1 MIEAHAKPFHQ
12 LLSENDNSIFEIPA
26 YQREYAWGKDQWDA
40 LFDDLL
46 QADVGTG
53 HFFGSIIFV
62 NNTKFALN
70 ETNLQLVDGQQRMTT
85 MSLLMLAL
93 YKQLEPRR
101 SELDEE
107 QLSDV
112 VALRRMLVLKNPS
125 RPRLSLQKQSSNA
138 ADYQFLL
145 NQAGF
150 DVEKPTIRSVGNR
163 KLSRALSHLSQ
174 RIEQYIGDNSDDQVN
189 QLFDLF
195 DRLKNA
201 ILVAIE
207 VKSYS
212 DAFVLFESLNNRGMP
227 LTPIDLIKTS
237 FLALADKSD
246 EFVLEKTYDAWSEW
260 IDELGNGYSN
270 QERFFRQFYNA
281 FKSKWDMAVPGAP
294 IATRSRL
301 IKIYDALINRD
312 LEVFME
318 RMNRAI
324 RAYGLITRASEGTDS
339 KPGLARHISNLA
351 RAQAA
356 PGYMLVMYL
365 LVCKEE
371 LGLSDDDIGAVV
383 RFLTKFFVRRNVTNT
398 PPTYDLDRI
407 FVRIVDLIE
416 SEGGDPVTI
425 IIRELLSESA
435 SDAVFKEKLS
445 GALYDENAAMVRV
458 LLIAVEERS
467 KTIETMVDFWKQDS
481 INGKKEQYIWTI
493 EHIFPQGDK
502 IPDAWVEMLGG
513 AGPAEDVYRKNV
525 HLLGNLT
532 ITGYNSSLGNKSFAE
547 KRDRQDSSGR
557 YTGYKNGLYLN
568 SELAHRDDWTGEA
581 IEARTE
587 ALVDELTELFSL

>member
-93 YKQLEPRR
+93 YKQLVPRR
-101 SELDEE
+101 DDLDEE
-107 QLSDV
+107 QRSDV
-112 VALRRMLVLKNPS
+112 VALRRMLILKNSS
-125 RPRLSLQKQSSNA
+125 RPRLNLQKQSSNA
-138 ADYQFLL
+138 EDYLFLL
-145 NQAGF
+145 NQAGL
-150 DVEKPTIRSVGNR
+150 DVEKPSIKSVGNR
-163 KLSRALSHLSQ
+163 QLSRALNHLSQ
-174 RIEQYIGDNSDDQVN
+174 RIEQYIGTDSEKQLN

-207 VKSYS
+207 VKSYA

-237 FLALADKSD
+237 FLALADKSE
-246 EFVLEKTYDAWSEW
+246 EFDLSKTYEAWSEW
-260 IDELGNGYSN
+260 IEELGSGYSN

-281 FKSKWDMAVPGAP
+281 FKSKWGMSVQGAP

-301 IKIYDALINRD
+301 IKIYDELIKRD
-312 LEVFME
+312 LDAFMV
-318 RMNRAI
+318 RMNLAI
-324 RAYGLITRASEGTDS
+324 RAYGLITRAIENAES
-339 KPGLARHISNLA
+339 KPGIARDIAKLA

-365 LVCKEE
+365 LVSKDE
-371 LGLSDDDIGAVV
+371 LGLSDNDLAAVV
-383 RFLTKFFVRRNVTNT
+383 RFLAKFFVRRNVTNT
-398 PPTYDLDRI
+398 PPTYDLDPI
-407 FVRIVDLIE
+407 FVRIVDQIE
-416 SEGGDPVTI
+416 AEGGNPVTI
-425 IIRELLSESA
+425 IIRELTSESA
-435 SDAVFKEKLS
+435 SDELFRDKLS
-445 GALYDENAAMVRV
+445 GRIYEENAAMTRV
-458 LLIAVEERS
+458 LLIALEERFS
-467 KTIETMVDFWKQDS
+467 TTETERDFWKQDS
-481 INGKKEQYIWTI
+481 LNGKKDQYVWTI
-493 EHIFPQGDK
+493 EHVFPQGEK
-502 IPDAWVEMLGG
+502 IPESWQTMMGG
-513 AGPAEDVYRKNV
+513 IETAREAQIELV
-525 HLLGNLT
+525 HTLGNLT
-532 ITGYNSSLGNKSFAE
+532 ITGYNSSLGNKSFQE
-547 KRDRQDSSGR
+547 KRDRLDSDGNPI
-557 YTGYKNGLYLN
+557 GYKNKLN
-568 SELAHRDDWTGEA
+568 LNEELANRDDWTREA
-581 IEARTE
+581 IEARTSKM
-587 ALVDELTELFSL
+587 VDDLMELFSL

>member
-93 YKQLEPRR
+93 YKQLAPLRDN
-101 SELDEE
+101 LDEE
-107 QLSDV
+107 QRSDV
-112 VALRRMLVLKNPS
+112 VALRRMLILKNSS
-125 RPRLSLQKQSSNA
+125 RPRLRLQKQSSNA
-138 ADYQFLL
+138 EDYLFLL
-145 NQAGF
+145 NQAGL
-150 DVEKPTIRSVGNR
+150 DVEKPSIKSVGNR
-163 KLSRALSHLSQ
+163 QLSRALIHLSQ
-174 RIEQYIGDNSDDQVN
+174 RIEQYIGADSEKQLN

-207 VKSYS
+207 VKSYA

-237 FLALADKSD
+237 FLALADKSE
-246 EFVLEKTYDAWSEW
+246 EFDLSKTYEAWSEW
-260 IDELGNGYSN
+260 IEELGSGYSN

-281 FKSKWDMAVPGAP
+281 FKSKWSMSIPGAP

-301 IKIYDALINRD
+301 IKIYDELINRD
-312 LEVFME
+312 LDAFMV
-318 RMNRAI
+318 RMNLAI
-324 RAYGLITRASEGTDS
+324 RAYGLITRASEGRDS
-339 KPGLARHISNLA
+339 KSGLEHDISKLA

-365 LVCKEE
+365 LVSKEE
-371 LGLSDDDIGAVV
+371 LGLSDDDVAAVV

-398 PPTYDLDRI
+398 PPTYDLDPI
-407 FVRIVDLIE
+407 FVRIVDKIE
-416 SEGGDPVTI
+416 AEGGDPVTI
-425 IIRELLSESA
+425 IIRELISESA
-435 SDAVFKEKLS
+435 SDATFKDKLS
-445 GALYDENAAMVRV
+445 GRVYEENAAMARV
-458 LLIAVEERS
+458 LLIAIEERT
-467 KTIETMVDFWKQDS
+467 KTLETMVDFWKQDS
-481 INGKKEQYIWTI
+481 INGKKEQYVWTI
-493 EHIFPQGDK
+493 EHVFPQGEN
-502 IPDAWVEMLGG
+502 IPEDWVEMQGG
-513 AGPAEDVYRKNV
+513 SGPANV
-525 HLLGNLT
+525 VRRELVHTLGNLT
-532 ITGYNSSLGNKSFAE
+532 ITGYNSSLGNKSFVH
-547 KRDRQDSSGR
+547 KRDRQDSEGR
-557 YTGYKNGLYLN
+557 FTGYKNGLYLN
-568 SELAHRDDWTGEA
+568 NELANRDNWTRET
-581 IEARTE
+581 IEARTI
-587 ALVDELTELFSL
+587 ALVDELMEIFSL